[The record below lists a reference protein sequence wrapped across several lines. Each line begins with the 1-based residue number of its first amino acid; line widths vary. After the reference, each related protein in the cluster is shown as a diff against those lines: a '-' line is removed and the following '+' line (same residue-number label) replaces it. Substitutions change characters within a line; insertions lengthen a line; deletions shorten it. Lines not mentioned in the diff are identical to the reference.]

1 MTVLPT
7 GTHLSRLQ
15 TFPWHHWSPRVL
27 TIWLMWSEVET
38 DPSVQI
44 TWRARAFLGS
54 FIHNELQGELRKPVG
69 CPSICEPMKSPSAT
83 SLLFASYFKLCT
95 QHQEKPE
102 RHKDE
107 FISPL
112 EKLSVWT
119 SGDAIEGNHNCE
131 TQSTRV
137 FDRRIKVFIMVTG
150 HPCPW
155 GGVCLPLCYFMEF
168 LVHEVFVL
176 STSYA
181 FSIFLCL

>member
-1 MTVLPT
+1 M
-7 GTHLSRLQ
+7 SCKE
-15 TFPWHHWSPRVL
+15 S
-27 TIWLMWSEVET
+27 SE
-38 DPSVQI
+38 
-44 TWRARAFLGS
+44 
-54 FIHNELQGELRKPVG
+54 KPVC

-83 SLLFASYFKLCT
+83 SLLFASYFKPCT

-131 TQSTRV
+131 TQSTRA
-137 FDRRIKVFIMVTG
+137 FDRRIKVFTMVTS

-155 GGVCLPLCYFMEF
+155 GGGLFTPLLFYGVSGPWSICLIY
-168 LVHEVFVL
+168 
-176 STSYA
+176 
-181 FSIFLCL
+181 FLCLFHFLVSLIVKCVVPGTGGVELTSQGILIIILK